1 MTVGN
6 LGTVQAHDEATA
18 NPTGQ
23 PLAPRT
29 FWRRRSTIIGVATIL
44 VVALPFAYD
53 RYWPNDAARSVDADE
68 ALDRFR
74 NDTSVPGTAI
84 DSTLVPVADTT
95 IPAAV
100 VTTPEPGVYRY
111 ATEGSESVDILGG
124 TTHVY
129 PAETLLTVVDRGCGA
144 LLRWDVLRERFDE
157 WNICATPEGI
167 TWQPTDMVWY
177 HEFFGSGRREPAA
190 CDRAALVVPADF
202 MPLAPQALDC
212 TCDNR
217 PWPAVWEVLGSETRV
232 IEGVEVPVMH
242 VRMTIDWVGE
252 LYERTVN
259 DWWFAATGLPVAMT
273 STKES
278 RSDSGVLGAV
288 TYTETYSAELL
299 SLTPMT

>member
-1 MTVGN
+1 MERQQST
-6 LGTVQAHDEATA
+6 
-18 NPTGQ
+18 
-23 PLAPRT
+23 PRG
-29 FWRRRSTIIGVATIL
+29 FWSRRSTIIGAAVVL
-44 VVALPFAYD
+44 MVALPFAYD
-53 RYWPNDAARSVDADE
+53 RFWPEDSARSVEADE

-74 NDTSVPGTAI
+74 NESTVPGATDTPSSTAAV
-84 DSTLVPVADTT
+84 DSTL
-95 IPAAV
+95 PAAV
-100 VTTPEPGVYRY
+100 VSTPEPGVYRY
-111 ATEGSESVDILGG
+111 ATEGTESVDILGG
-124 TTHVY
+124 ATHAY
-129 PAETLLTVVDRGCGA
+129 PTETLLTVVDRGCGA
-144 LLRWDVLRERFDE
+144 LLRWDLLRERFDE

-242 VRMTIDWVGE
+242 VRMTIDWEGE
-252 LYERTVN
+252 LYEQTVN
-259 DWWFAATGLPVAMT
+259 DWWFAANGLPVAMT

-278 RSDSGVLGAV
+278 RADSGVVGAV
-288 TYTETYSAELL
+288 TYTETYTAELL
-299 SLTPMT
+299 SLTPLT